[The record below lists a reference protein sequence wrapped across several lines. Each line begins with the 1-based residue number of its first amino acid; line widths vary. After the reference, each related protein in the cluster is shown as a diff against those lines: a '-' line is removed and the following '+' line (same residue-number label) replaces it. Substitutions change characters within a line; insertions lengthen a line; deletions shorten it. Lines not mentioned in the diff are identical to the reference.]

1 MDVLQLIVAGLS
13 TGSIYALI
21 ALGFNII
28 FKATDAINFAQGEW
42 VMLGGMT
49 TAALFATGHMPLV
62 AACGLALLLVT
73 VVGLVSERLIV
84 RRLIEPNP
92 LSITLVSIGLAIC
105 TKAVVMLTL
114 GKNPAG
120 YPAFS
125 GDAQIVVAG
134 VSIPPQSLWIF
145 ALTALVMVLAH
156 LFFSRS
162 VAGRALRASAADPE
176 AAALVGISPAACMMF
191 SFGLAALIGAV
202 AGVIITPLTLT
213 SYDHGTML
221 GFKGFSAAM
230 LGGIGSLPGA
240 VAGGL
245 LLGLLE
251 SLASGLISSAF
262 KDAVAFIVLLAILFL
277 RPSGLM
283 GARTVERV

>member
-1 MDVLQLIVAGLS
+1 MDTLQLIVAGLS

-42 VMLGGMT
+42 VMLGGMA
-49 TAALFATGHMPLV
+49 TAALFATGHFPLV
-62 AACGLALLLVT
+62 AACLLAVLLVT
-73 VVGLVSERLIV
+73 VVGLVSERVIV
-84 RRLIEPNP
+84 RRLIDPTP

-105 TKAVVMLTL
+105 TKALVMLTL

-120 YPAFS
+120 YPSFS
-125 GDAQIVVAG
+125 GDTPIVVAG
-134 VSIPPQSLWIF
+134 VSLPPQSVWIF
-145 ALTALVMVLAH
+145 VLTAIVMVLAH
-156 LFFSRS
+156 LFFSRT

-176 AAALVGISPAACMMF
+176 AAALVGISPTACMLF
-191 SFGLAALIGAV
+191 SFGLAALIGAI

-213 SYDHGTML
+213 SYDHGTMM

-240 VAGGL
+240 VVGGL
-245 LLGLLE
+245 VLGLLE

-277 RPSGLM
+277 KPSGLM
-283 GARTVERV
+283 GRHTVERV